1 MYILICW
8 SVAGRPGKEDL
19 FVEVEDPISPAHTPR
34 PEAGMKTRAA
44 GLVSR
49 TAG

>member
-19 FVEVEDPISPAHTPR
+19 FLEVEDPISSAHTPR
-34 PEAGMKTRAA
+34 PERRVKTRAA

-49 TAG
+49 RAG